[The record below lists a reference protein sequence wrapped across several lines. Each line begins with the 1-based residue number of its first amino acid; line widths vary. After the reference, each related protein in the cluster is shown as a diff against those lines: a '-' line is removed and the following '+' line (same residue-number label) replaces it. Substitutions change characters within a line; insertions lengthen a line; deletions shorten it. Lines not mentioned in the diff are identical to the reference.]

1 MENSNSIFY
10 LINWIFAAETI
21 GGQKLFKNENY
32 SRKYSR
38 ISSIMENLA
47 AYRLV
52 DFLVISL
59 ETYDQYL
66 EYLVSTT
73 LGPIYFTGF

>member
-1 MENSNSIFY
+1 
-10 LINWIFAAETI
+10 
-21 GGQKLFKNENY
+21 
-32 SRKYSR
+32 
-38 ISSIMENLA
+38 MENLA
-47 AYRLV
+47 TYRLR

-59 ETYDQYL
+59 ETYGQYL